1 MRIPWFFLCF
11 LIRKYRTCWTSIGF
25 LVFSSMG
32 KVLKEFH
39 VFSLRKRS
47 EHTADAPRMHSTGSW
62 RVPSRE
68 RSLFFTTTRI
78 QHLYQ
83 LLVQNQLCR
92 PLDAT
97 LSPSDGQA
105 VQLCRKQECSTWR
118 HPTTVI
124 DARAISFSQAIKDST
139 GQSAR
144 LTRLR
149 THQQVRDASPRVPGK
164 QGDQFTPNRR
174 RPRGSVKTQART
186 PS

>member
-1 MRIPWFFLCF
+1 MLDINWISCVFFQRNNIVRIPF
-11 LIRKYRTCWTSIGF
+11 
-25 LVFSSMG
+25 VFSAKTERTHRG
-32 KVLKEFH
+32 L
-39 VFSLRKRS
+39 
-47 EHTADAPRMHSTGSW
+47 TADALNRHLAGTLKI
-62 RVPSRE
+62 RE
-68 RSLFFTTTRI
+68 PFFTTTRI

-105 VQLCRKQECSTWR
+105 VQLSRIQKCSAWR

-124 DARAISFSQAIKDST
+124 DASAISFSQAIKDST
-139 GQSAR
+139 AQSAR
-144 LTRLR
+144 LTRLP

-164 QGDQFTPNRR
+164 QGDQFTPNKRQ
-174 RPRGSVKTQART
+174 PRGSVKTQAST